1 VTRRVKLAVVVA
13 AFAGAGLVA
22 GLAVR
27 LAGWSEPATPIAP
40 AAAADMSGLM
50 AAQLPDTKGQKRTL
64 EQWRGQV
71 LVVNFW
77 ATWCTPCRQ
86 EIPEFIKVQEKWASR
101 GVQVVGIAIDNN
113 DQVRPYAAQLKIN
126 YPILIAGPDGIEL
139 ARQAGNRIGGLPFTV
154 ILNRQGGLAHTQ
166 LGGVNEQKLEALV
179 RPLL

>member
-1 VTRRVKLAVVVA
+1 VTRGAKLAIFLA
-13 AFAGAGLVA
+13 AAGSALVA

-27 LAGWSEPATPIAP
+27 LTGWSEPATPIAS
-40 AAAADMSGLM
+40 AAAAGVAGLM
-50 AAQLPDTKGQKRTL
+50 AAQLPDTKGQRQAL

-101 GVQVVGIAIDNN
+101 GVQVVGIAVD
-113 DQVRPYAAQLKIN
+113 DDDKVRPYAAQLKIN
-126 YPILIAGPDGIEL
+126 YPILIAGLDGIEL
-139 ARQAGNRIGGLPFTV
+139 ARQAGNRLGGLPFTV
-154 ILNRQGGLAHTQ
+154 ILNRKGGLAHTQ

-179 RPLL
+179 QPLL